1 MNIFRL
7 PNHTRSM
14 PRTSNRETLVSD
26 VLAVTNK
33 PRFCYM
39 GYAPPLCIGDE
50 FNKRAA
56 QPATYNKA
64 ILVPFPKKGNGPDAL
79 FSSPTPLCI
88 GDPLNSVSTKKT
100 ADHGDRPPHF
110 KPAGRTPDNSHKIPY
125 IGHPETRT
133 VIPAR
138 ELKEREIIKGFV
150 VNTSNKL
157 FTPVHEY
164 MTSDFDAGRKQLA
177 AERKVTK
184 EKWGDAP
191 PFRLGGRISVKHPEE
206 FLPVDKPEKEIEQ
219 RIESNDKPPFKPGG
233 GRMPQEYPQ
242 HLPDPLPVAVR
253 RVVPETSKPSWRA
266 TSVPLVTSPHPS
278 IVFNKIN
285 IMK

>member
-1 MNIFRL
+1 
-7 PNHTRSM
+7 M

-26 VLAVTNK
+26 VLSVTNK

-50 FNKRAA
+50 FDKRAA
-56 QPATYNKA
+56 QPATDQGNKA
-64 ILVPFPKKGNGPDAL
+64 ILVPFPKKGSGPDAL

-88 GDPLNSVSTKKT
+88 GDPLNSVSSKKT
-100 ADHGDRPPHF
+100 TDQGDRPRF

-125 IGHPETRT
+125 MGNPETRT

-138 ELKEREIIKGFV
+138 ELKERETLKGFV

-157 FTPVHEY
+157 FTPVQEY
-164 MTSDFDAGRKQLA
+164 MTSDFDAERKQLA

-184 EKWGDAP
+184 EKWGDVP
-191 PFRLGGRISVKHPEE
+191 PFRLGGRIPVKHPEE
-206 FLPVDKPEKEIEQ
+206 CLPVDKPMKEIDQ
-219 RIESNDKPPFKPGG
+219 RIESNDKPPFKSGG
-233 GRMPQEYPQ
+233 GRVPQEYPE

-253 RVVPETSKPSWRA
+253 RAVSETSKPSWRV
-266 TSVPLVTSPHPS
+266 TSVPLVTSPQPS